1 MKITSEEVR
10 HVATLARLD
19 HTQDEQERL
28 AGELDRILE
37 YMDKLNELDTDGVE
51 PLSHAVDVV
60 NVLRPDRVV
69 NQPRTEDLL
78 RNAPARDDDFLS
90 VPKIIE

>member
-1 MKITSEEVR
+1 M
-10 HVATLARLD
+10 ATLARLD
-19 HTQDEQERL
+19 LTPDEQVRL

-37 YMDKLNELDTDGVE
+37 YMAKLNELDTDGVE

-60 NVLRPDRVV
+60 NVLRPDRAV

-78 RNAPARDDDFLS
+78 RNAPARDEDFLS

>member
-19 HTQDEQERL
+19 LAQDEQERL

-69 NQPRTEDLL
+69 NQPRTDALL

>member
-1 MKITSEEVR
+1 MAV
-10 HVATLARLD
+10 LARLD
-19 HTQDEQERL
+19 LTPDEQEQL
-28 AGELDRILE
+28 TGQLDRILD
-37 YMDKLNELDTDGVE
+37 YMDKLNELDTESVE
-51 PLSHAVDVV
+51 PMSHAVDVV
-60 NVLRPDRVV
+60 NVLRPDRAV

>member
-1 MKITSEEVR
+1 M
-10 HVATLARLD
+10 ATLARLEL
-19 HTQDEQERL
+19 TPDEQEQL
-28 AGELDRILE
+28 TGQLDRILD
-37 YMDKLNELDTDGVE
+37 YMDKLNELDTENVE
-51 PLSHAVDVV
+51 PMSHAVNVV
-60 NVLRPDRVV
+60 NVLRPDRAV

>member
-1 MKITSEEVR
+1 MAV
-10 HVATLARLD
+10 LARLD
-19 HTQDEQERL
+19 LTPDEQEQL
-28 AGELDRILE
+28 AGQLDRILE

-60 NVLRPDRVV
+60 NVLRPDRAV
-69 NQPRTEDLL
+69 NRPQTEALL

>member
-1 MKITSEEVR
+1 M
-10 HVATLARLD
+10 ATLARLD
-19 HTQDEQERL
+19 LTPDEQERL
-28 AGELDRILE
+28 TGQLDRILD
-37 YMDKLNELDTDGVE
+37 YMDKLNELDTENVE
-51 PLSHAVDVV
+51 PMSHAVNVV
-60 NVLRPDRVV
+60 NVLRPDRAV

>member
-1 MKITSEEVR
+1 M
-10 HVATLARLD
+10 ATLARLD
-19 HTQDEQERL
+19 LTPDEQEQL
-28 AGELDRILE
+28 TGQLDRILD
-37 YMDKLNELDTDGVE
+37 YMDKLNELDTESVE
-51 PLSHAVDVV
+51 PMSHAVDVV
-60 NVLRPDRVV
+60 NVLRPDRAV

>member
-1 MKITSEEVR
+1 MKITSAEVR

-19 HTQDEQERL
+19 LAQDEQERL

-37 YMDKLNELDTDGVE
+37 YMDKLSELDTDGVE
-51 PLSHAVDVV
+51 PLSYAVDVV